1 MLLLAERWRMGLRPA
16 APSQVAAHAA
26 TPGPGPLRSASG
38 LPGQLA
44 FPRRLFTILPPTAS
58 VLLPGPRPK
67 WLPPVLVQGSSP
79 GGAPGPL
86 VVRPASSPSC
96 GSRWAG
102 WGPHPWSASRVRVWI
117 QSPSHRWTAVQG
129 SMADPPHANCHGQST
144 CLPLGGAPIN
154 ATGTFPL
161 LYPGQ
166 RSPALPLALPMTS
179 LDLPLGDLWPT
190 PSGGRSCLAAIA
202 PFPNSRWLLPPAA
215 RCLCSQF
222 PLTSGRPSLLRSR
235 G

>member
-86 VVRPASSPSC
+86 VVRLASSPSG

-117 QSPSHRWTAVQG
+117 RSPSHWG
-129 SMADPPHANCHGQST
+129 
-144 CLPLGGAPIN
+144 LPGVYG
-154 ATGTFPL
+154 
-161 LYPGQ
+161 
-166 RSPALPLALPMTS
+166 RSPPCQLSWAVHLSSSWRCPHQRNG
-179 LDLPLGDLWPT
+179 DLPPPLSRSAGASLAVGPSHDQSRPSSWRSLAHSFQQPQLSCSHRPLSHFQVVT
-190 PSGGRSCLAAIA
+190 PSGGEV
-202 PFPNSRWLLPPAA
+202 PLLPVPPY
-215 RCLCSQF
+215 QW
-222 PLTSGRPSLLRSR
+222 
-235 G
+235 

>member
-1 MLLLAERWRMGLRPA
+1 MLLLAERWRMGLCPV

-44 FPRRLFTILPPTAS
+44 FPWRLFTILPPTAS
-58 VLLPGPRPK
+58 VLLPGLRPK

-117 QSPSHRWTAVQG
+117 RSPSHRWTAVQG

-166 RSPALPLALPMTS
+166 RGARASLAIGPSHDQSRPSSWRSLAHSFRRPQLSCSHRPL
-179 LDLPLGDLWPT
+179 
-190 PSGGRSCLAAIA
+190 
-202 PFPNSRWLLPPAA
+202 
-215 RCLCSQF
+215 SQF
-222 PLTSGRPSLLRSR
+222 QVVTSSGSEVPLLSVPPYQW
-235 G
+235 